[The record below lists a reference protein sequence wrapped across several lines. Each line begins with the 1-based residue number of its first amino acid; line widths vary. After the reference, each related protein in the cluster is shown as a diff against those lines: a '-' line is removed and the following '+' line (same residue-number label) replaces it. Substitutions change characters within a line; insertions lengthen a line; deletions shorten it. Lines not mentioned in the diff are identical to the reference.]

1 MVPAGALPGI
11 SVFGL
16 GYVGSISA
24 ACFASRGHRVVG
36 VDVDP
41 RKLDLLRRGMAP
53 VIEAGLGEL
62 VRDAVASGRLSV
74 TDSAT
79 GAVLRQR
86 RVPGLRGHALAA
98 GRWPLDRLPG
108 GGDRRRSAPP
118 SRPRTAGTRS
128 STAARCCR
136 GRARAC

>member
-1 MVPAGALPGI
+1 MVTNGALPAI

-41 RKLDLLRRGMAP
+41 RKVDLVNRGIPP
-53 VIEAGLGEL
+53 VIEAGLAEL
-62 VRDAVASGRLSV
+62 VRDAVASGLLSV

-79 GAVLRQR
+79 AAVLDSD
-86 RVPGLRGHALAA
+86 VSLVCVAT
-98 GRWPLDRLPG
+98 
-108 GGDRRRSAPP
+108 P
-118 SRPRTAGTRS
+118 SLTG
-128 STAARCCR
+128 
-136 GRARAC
+136 